1 MKSELFFVKSG
12 RKREWN
18 MDEFRI
24 IVCMKKEVI
33 FQFPVSTTPWKR
45 DKRQAVISGAE
56 EGMKYSTA
64 ILGWGCRI
72 LSFTAFPS
80 QTSTPQLPPL
90 FPPAPRRNHGSGEG
104 GEVPTQ
110 SPLAQAPALHPC
122 QAPEVSEHG
131 FTVCWTLR
139 VGALGDGGRWAIPPP
154 GTGADLS
161 RRL

>member
-56 EGMKYSTA
+56 EGIKYSTA
-64 ILGWGCRI
+64 LLGWGCGI
-72 LSFTAFPS
+72 LSFTASF
-80 QTSTPQLPPL
+80 LLRPPL
-90 FPPAPRRNHGSGEG
+90 PSPCHCLLLLPIGTMALVKVGKCPPKVPSLRLLPSIPAKPLRSVNRASLFAGHSG
-104 GEVPTQ
+104 
-110 SPLAQAPALHPC
+110 
-122 QAPEVSEHG
+122 
-131 FTVCWTLR
+131 
-139 VGALGDGGRWAIPPP
+139 
-154 GTGADLS
+154 
-161 RRL
+161 